1 MKININGV
9 DRTASPEEVAEI
21 KMIVSTAYDGEK
33 EAAERAA
40 AKALIADKLGLSAEE
55 LTALLS

>member
-21 KMIVSTAYDGEK
+21 KTIISTSYDSEK

-40 AKALIADKLGLSAEE
+40 AKAAIAEKLGLTAEE